1 VAMLHEALR
10 QGIDDALGAAVV
22 FGRYPHEERCDFCDS
37 QPGMAL
43 SSGHTSEGRSL
54 PTSQQLVGRLI
65 THWSTDRWLAAFLV
79 CRGLSFE
86 KGIES

>member
-1 VAMLHEALR
+1 
-10 QGIDDALGAAVV
+10 
-22 FGRYPHEERCDFCDS
+22 
-37 QPGMAL
+37 MAL
-43 SSGHTSEGRSL
+43 SSGHTSEGRGL
-54 PTSQQLVGRLI
+54 PVSQQLVGRLM